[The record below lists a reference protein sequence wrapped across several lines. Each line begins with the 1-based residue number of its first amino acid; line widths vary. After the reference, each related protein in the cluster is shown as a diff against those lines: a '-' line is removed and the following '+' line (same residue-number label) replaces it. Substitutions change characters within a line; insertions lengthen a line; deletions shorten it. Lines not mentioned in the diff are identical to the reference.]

1 MKLELTRT
9 GAMAF
14 EAISEDGVRVSLD
27 GPEKYGGVGSGL
39 RPMEMFL
46 VSLAGCASID
56 VVLILE
62 KQKHALTA
70 LRVAIEGKRT
80 DSIPAVYESIH
91 LRYEVGG
98 DIPDNKLQRAVRM
111 SVEKYCSVASMLL
124 PSVVVTWEA
133 HAASDVV

>member
-14 EAISEDGVRVSLD
+14 EAVSEDGIKVNLD
-27 GPEKYGGVGSGL
+27 GPEKYGGTGSGM

-46 VSLAGCASID
+46 ASLAGCASVD

-62 KQKHALTA
+62 KQKHTLTS
-70 LRVAIEGKRT
+70 LRVFVEGTRA
-80 DSIPAVYESIH
+80 DAIPAVYESVH

-98 DIPDNKLQRAVRM
+98 DIPDNKLQRAVKL

-133 HAASDVV
+133 HAATDAA